1 MSFLSIHSEGG
12 LIPGDIL
19 EAIGRG
25 EAPGQQPADFGLAK
39 SARLADEIAGAWAEA
54 RDHWARFN
62 KRLQEPRTDDT
73 AVTITRREWM
83 LPLLLALD
91 YDISSVRSA
100 VIDGSTYAISHRAG
114 PDDDA
119 PPIHIAGCGSE
130 LDRRGPSGGP
140 RLSPHALVQEYLNR
154 SESLWGIASN
164 GYRLRLLRDSALMT
178 RPAYVEFD
186 LRQMLEG
193 DQFADFAL
201 FYRLVHRSRLP
212 RTPTNAD
219 AASCWLEKYYQQAVE
234 QGGRVREHLRDGVE
248 AAIKRFG
255 GGFLRHPA
263 SDALRRRI
271 RDGSLTPLAYY
282 RQLLRLI
289 YRLLFLMVSEERR
302 LVGPGDAARFAIYQE
317 MYSVNR
323 LRERADDYIAPD
335 ERHADL
341 WQGLLQTFRLYEDGD
356 IAQRLGMGAL
366 DGDLFGPQAIADLY
380 AAGLY
385 NGDLLWALR
394 HLSLYQ
400 ENRSVRR
407 VNYAALDVEELGS
420 VYESLLDYHP
430 VVEERNGALHF
441 DFVLGSERKTTGSY
455 YTRPELVQELIKS
468 ALEPVLANRLAAART
483 SAAVGAPLAAPALA
497 AAQEAAILNLKV
509 CDPASG
515 SGHFL
520 LAAARRLGREL
531 ARARSGEEH
540 PGPSEFRQA
549 VRDVIRHCIYGVD
562 KNPLAVDLC
571 KVALWLEGHNEGLPL
586 TFLDNRIKHGDSLVG
601 VLNLDVLA
609 DGIPDDAYAAVTG
622 DDKAVASALKRR
634 NKQERES
641 GQLPLGMA
649 AGAPAA
655 LSNDYRALA
664 DLDER
669 TAPEVQAKAELY
681 ESLRSPGSRWR
692 DLWTACN
699 LWTYAFLAPLKAGSG
714 DSVPTTAAVRQHL
727 SQPAASLGTL
737 VGAADGYA
745 AQHPFFHWPLEF
757 PDVFDAGGFDVVLCN
772 PPWERIKLQEQEF
785 FAARDAAIAGAP
797 NKAAREVLISALP
810 RGNSALWREFQQA
823 RHDAEAASR
832 FLRGAGRQPLTG
844 QGDINT
850 YSVFAELFASIT
862 NSTGRAGAIVP
873 TGIVTDDTNKDF
885 FAHLVRSRRLVSVLG
900 FENEAFIFP
909 DVHNEFKFCAI
920 TASGAESTVS
930 RSDFAFFCRYFS
942 HTRQDMRHFALT
954 GEDLLLLNPNT
965 KTCPIF
971 RTRIDADLTRNVYGR
986 IPVLLEAANGQN
998 PWGVS
1003 FLRMLDMA
1011 MDSHLFYTKDRLLSL
1026 GSHLS
1031 GNRFIDRDEVYVP
1044 VYEAKMIWQYDHR
1057 FASLVGRS
1065 NAGSRPSR
1073 KYEGWYGVRAE
1084 DCTDLVLPQYWV
1096 ASSEVDARLHNW
1108 RAEWLLG
1115 FRRITGSVLERT
1127 FSTCVIPRVG
1137 TGHNFPV
1144 VFLSGER
1151 AVQASA
1157 LFATW
1162 NSLPFDY
1169 FVRQKLAGATVNFFV
1184 LEQLPVLPPTIYMPN
1199 LLVVIV
1205 PRVLELVYTAWDIKP
1220 FADDVWSEADAGLRT
1235 AIEAQWQENVQ
1246 ATGGGHA
1253 NAQPPDWLSVTA
1265 VPDTRYTKPG
1275 TPFPHP
1281 PFKWDEER
1289 RAVLR
1294 AELDALYA
1302 KLYGLTEE
1310 ELRYILD
1317 PKDVYGPDFPGETF
1331 RVLKEKEIRQ
1341 YGEYRTRRL
1350 VMEAWG
1356 RMRSNWDKRRD
1367 D

>member
-83 LPLLLALD
+83 LPLFLALD
-91 YDISSVRSA
+91 YDISSARSA

-130 LDRRGPSGGP
+130 LDRRGPAGGP

-219 AASCWLEKYYQQAVE
+219 AASCWLEKYYQQALE

-255 GGFLRHPA
+255 GGFLHHPA
-263 SDALRRRI
+263 SEALRRRI

-380 AAGLY
+380 GAGLY

-430 VVEERNGALHF
+430 VVEERDGALHF

-468 ALEPVLANRLAAART
+468 ALEPVLADRLAPART
-483 SAAVGAPLAAPALA
+483 P
-497 AAQEAAILNLKV
+497 QEKEAAILNIKV

-520 LAAARRLGREL
+520 LAAGRRLGREL
-531 ARARSGEEH
+531 ARVRTGEEH
-540 PGPSEFRQA
+540 PGPDEFRPA

-571 KVALWLEGHNEGLPL
+571 KVALWLEGHNRGLPL
-586 TFLDNRIKHGDSLVG
+586 TFLDNRIKWGDSLVG

-609 DGIPDDAYAAVTG
+609 DGIPDDAFNPVTG
-622 DDKAVASALKRR
+622 DDKKIASALQKR

-641 GQLPLGMA
+641 YQASLLEA
-649 AGAPAA
+649 APPQAA
-655 LSNDYRALA
+655 TLSDDYRALA
-664 DLDER
+664 SLDER
-669 TAPEVQAKAELY
+669 TAPEVQAKAQLY
-681 ESLRSPGSRWR
+681 ESLRGPGSKWW
-692 DLWTACN
+692 DLWEACN
-699 LWTYAFLAPLKAGSG
+699 LWSYAFFAPLVTGAG
-714 DSVPTTAAVRQHL
+714 DAIPTTAAVRQHL
-727 SQPAASLGTL
+727 SKPAASMPNL
-737 VGAADGYA
+737 VGAANGYA
-745 AQHPFFHWPLEF
+745 VQHPFFHWPLEF
-757 PDVFDAGGFDVVLCN
+757 PDVFEAGGFDVMLSN
-772 PPWERIKLQEQEF
+772 PPWERIKLQEEEF
-785 FAARDAAIAGAP
+785 FAARDPRVALAP
-797 NKAAREVLISALP
+797 NKAARQRLIEAL
-810 RGNSALWREFQQA
+810 RTGNASLYGDLM
-823 RHDAEAASR
+823 DAKRAADASSKFSR
-832 FLRGAGRQPLTG
+832 SSGTFPLAAV
-844 QGDINT
+844 GDLNT
-850 YSVFAELFASIT
+850 YALFTELACRLMDPK
-862 NSTGRAGAIVP
+862 GRAGLIVP
-873 TGIVTDDTNKDF
+873 TGLVTDDMLKGLFGSLISSKRLIRVAGFINSRKIFPAVKDYIR
-885 FAHLVRSRRLVSVLG
+885 FALLTLGSASQAEFMFMLTDVSQLRDESRRFSLTSDE
-900 FENEAFIFP
+900 FE
-909 DVHNEFKFCAI
+909 
-920 TASGAESTVS
+920 
-930 RSDFAFFCRYFS
+930 
-942 HTRQDMRHFALT
+942 
-954 GEDLLLLNPNT
+954 LLNPNT
-965 KTCPIF
+965 LTCPVF
-971 RTRIDADLTRNVYGR
+971 RSKTDSQLTKAIYSRV
-986 IPVLLEAANGQN
+986 PVLSDERRH
-998 PWGVS
+998 VS
-1003 FLRMLDMA
+1003 NWDPRFLRMIEMSS
-1011 MDSHLFYTKDRLLSL
+1011 DSGLFVSNPGSGLVRL
-1026 GSHLS
+1026 
-1031 GNRFIDRDEVYVP
+1031 
-1044 VYEAKMIWQYDHR
+1044 YEAKMIYQYDHR
-1057 FASLVGRS
+1057 FGTYENATESNVREGNLPQLTPDAHMNPQKIVLPRYWIPAEEVDKRLAGRS
-1065 NAGSRPSR
+1065 DAG
-1073 KYEGWYGVRAE
+1073 W
-1084 DCTDLVLPQYWV
+1084 Q
-1096 ASSEVDARLHNW
+1096 
-1108 RAEWLLG
+1108 LG
-1115 FRRITGSVLERT
+1115 FRDVSSSISERT
-1127 FSTCVIPRVG
+1127 AIFSAIPKAG
-1137 TGHNFPV
+1137 AGHPLPLV
-1144 VFLSGER
+1144 SLATLTRQTAMTACFL
-1151 AVQASA
+1151 ANM
-1157 LFATW
+1157 
-1162 NSLPFDY
+1162 NSLILDY
-1169 FVRQKLAGATVNFFV
+1169 VLRQKLGGVHLSYVV
-1184 LEQLPVLPPTIYMPN
+1184 LYQLPVLQPCSYTPN
-1199 LLVVIV
+1199 DLAVIV
-1205 PRVLELVYTAWDIKP
+1205 PRVIELVYTAWDIKA
-1220 FADDVWSEADAGLRT
+1220 FADDVWSEADAGLRA

-1253 NAQPPDWLSVTA
+1253 NAQPPDWLALVTDPA
-1265 VPDTRYTKPG
+1265 SRIPDPA
-1275 TPFPHP
+1275 FPHP
-1281 PFKWDEER
+1281 PFKWDEGR

-1317 PKDVYGPDFPGETF
+1317 PSDVYGPDFPGETF
-1331 RVLKEKEIRQ
+1331 RVLKEKEIKQ
-1341 YGEYRTRRL
+1341 YGEYRTRRM

-1356 RMRSNWDKRRD
+1356 AQQAAPEDRRSRD
-1367 D
+1367 V